1 MRILVTGGF
10 GYLGSSLASH
20 LSNQGHKVSVASRN
34 EQPFIK
40 SLSKCDSRIINWN
53 SDESIRQVCQDIDM
67 VIHAA
72 GMNANECLK
81 EPILANNF
89 NGDAT
94 KKILNKAISQGCKY
108 FIYLSTAHVYN
119 SNLNG
124 LITEKTPLL
133 NKHPYALSNIM
144 GENTILEENIKGNIK
159 GLVLRLSNIFGPP
172 VAESINFRNLLI
184 GDITH
189 QAINSK
195 KIKISSSGRQLRNFM
210 TITELC
216 KVFSFLIREIDKISK
231 VHTLNVG
238 SLWNT
243 SILDAVTLV
252 RDVISNKINKNIIIE
267 AEKFEKDSN
276 LLLDYSCQALY
287 DFGYK
292 PIDFIESEILNLAEF
307 CLKLK
312 KNHEH

>member
-40 SLSKCDSRIINWN
+40 SLSKCESRIINWN
-53 SDESIRQVCQDIDM
+53 SDKSISQVCKNIDM
-67 VIHAA
+67 VVHAA

-81 EPILANNF
+81 EPLLANSF

-94 KKILNKAISQGCKY
+94 KNFLNIAISQGCKY
-108 FIYLSTAHVYN
+108 FIYLSTAHVYS

-133 NKHPYALSNIM
+133 NEHPYALSNIM
-144 GENTILEENIKGNIK
+144 GENVIFDENIKGNIK

-172 VAESINFRNLLI
+172 VAESINFRNLLM
-184 GDITH
+184 GDITY

-195 KIKISSSGRQLRNFM
+195 KIKIFSSGRQLRNFM
-210 TITELC
+210 SITELC
-216 KVFSFLIREIDKISK
+216 KVLSFLIREIDNISK
-231 VHTLNVG
+231 VNKLNVG

-243 SILDAVTLV
+243 SILDAVTFA
-252 RDVISNKINKNIIIE
+252 RDVISDKIKKKITIE
-267 AEKFEKDSN
+267 IEKYEDDSN
-276 LLLDYSCQALY
+276 LILDYSCQALY
-287 DFGYK
+287 ELGYE
-292 PIDFIESEILNLAEF
+292 PVDLIETEILNLLEF
-307 CLKLK
+307 CLKIK